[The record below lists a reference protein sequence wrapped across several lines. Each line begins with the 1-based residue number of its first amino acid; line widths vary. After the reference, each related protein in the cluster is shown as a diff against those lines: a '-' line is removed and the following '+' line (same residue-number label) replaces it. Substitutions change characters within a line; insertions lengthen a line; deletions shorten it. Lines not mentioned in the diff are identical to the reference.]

1 MKKVILIAL
10 VLLVS
15 VAFVTTV
22 FAQEKAKA
30 APEKAK
36 AAPAKPAVAPEKAK
50 AAPEKPAVP
59 EKAAPAPEKAKPKA
73 KIPGFV
79 GIVANVDTAAKTIV
93 VKDKEKVVTFDVSNP
108 KFKGY
113 KNLNEVK
120 VGDKVAVAYTKDGTK
135 VTKIAGK
142 PTVAKKAAP
151 KPKKEK
157 APKVEAAKPEAKPAA
172 PAKPAEPAKKPAPPK
187 K

>member
-36 AAPAKPAVAPEKAK
+36 AAPAKPAVAPEKT
-50 AAPEKPAVP
+50 AAP

>member
-36 AAPAKPAVAPEKAK
+36 AAPAKPAVAPEK
-50 AAPEKPAVP
+50 PAVP
-59 EKAAPAPEKAKPKA
+59 EKAAPAPEKAKPKPKA

-172 PAKPAEPAKKPAPPK
+172 PAKPAEPAKKPAPSK

>member
-22 FAQEKAKA
+22 FAQEKVKA

-36 AAPAKPAVAPEKAK
+36 AAPAKPAVAPEKP
-50 AAPEKPAVP
+50 AAP

-73 KIPGFV
+73 KIPSFV

-113 KNLNEVK
+113 KNLDQVK
-120 VGDKVAVAYTKDGTK
+120 VGDKVAAAYTKDGIK

-142 PTVAKKAAP
+142 PAVAKKAAP

-157 APKVEAAKPEAKPAA
+157 APKAEAAKPEAKPAA
-172 PAKPAEPAKKPAPPK
+172 PAKPAPPK

>member
-15 VAFVTTV
+15 IAFVTTV

-30 APEKAK
+30 AP
-36 AAPAKPAVAPEKAK
+36 AKPAVAPEKPA
-50 AAPEKPAVP
+50 AAPEKPAAP
-59 EKAAPAPEKAKPKA
+59 EKAAPAPEKAKPKP

-79 GIVANVDTAAKTIV
+79 GIVANVDAAAKTIV

-113 KNLNEVK
+113 KNLNEIK
-120 VGDKVAVAYTKDGTK
+120 VGDKVAVLYTKDGTK

-157 APKVEAAKPEAKPAA
+157 APKAEAAKPEAKPAA

>member
-50 AAPEKPAVP
+50 AAP

-172 PAKPAEPAKKPAPPK
+172 PAKPAEPAKKPAPSK

>member
-1 MKKVILIAL
+1 MKKAILIAL

-36 AAPAKPAVAPEKAK
+36 AAPAKPAV
-50 AAPEKPAVP
+50 APEKPAVP